1 MIEMLTIFFL
11 KYLLLSP
18 LIGFSTIYGVIGF
31 SKAFNFSIEKMSK
44 SKVGLLF
51 TLLYISIYVC
61 YKNPF
66 LFSPVGEACKEIL
79 FSIAFGSLWAWLFL
93 ELIEAIGFRFQN
105 VNKFYLSCLF
115 AIIAFGIFTLMK

>member
-1 MIEMLTIFFL
+1 MIDMLTIFFL
-11 KYLLLSP
+11 KYLMLSP

-31 SKAFNFSIEKMSK
+31 SKTFNFSLEKMSK
-44 SKVGLLF
+44 RKVGLLF

-66 LFSPVGEACKEIL
+66 SFSPAGEAFKEIL
-79 FSIAFGSLWAWLFL
+79 SSIAFGSLWAWLFL
-93 ELIEAIGFRFQN
+93 ELIEAIGFTFKN